1 MRDNVEQGLA
11 GHIAIV
17 APTAGDVRDTMVEL
31 GESSI
36 LKISPPW
43 FMPKYEPS
51 KRRLTWPNGAVATT
65 FSADEPDRLRGPQ
78 HDLAWAD
85 EVAVWKRPEAWD
97 NLMFGLR
104 LGLNPRC
111 IVTTTPKPVKVIRE
125 LTARVDKD
133 VVMTGG
139 STYENRA
146 NLAAGFLEDILGR
159 YEGTRL
165 GRQEIYGELLDDTPG
180 ALWQRSRIDEL
191 RVEKAPDLV
200 RVVVAIDP
208 AASSDEDSNE
218 TGIIVAGK
226 GVDGHGYVLADRSCR
241 MSPHGWAT
249 RAVTAFDEF
258 KGDRIVGEANNGGDM
273 VESTVRT
280 VRSSIPFRKV
290 HASRGKHVR
299 AEPIAALYEQG
310 RVHHVGSMPELED
323 QLCNWVPE
331 GVDWSPD
338 RLDALV
344 WVLTELNIARA
355 PRPAVDKP
363 PGW

>member
-1 MRDNVEQGLA
+1 MRPESASLASSLASLPPEQREKVLRGLTDDEVKALLYDWPFRARPSQLPPPGDWRIWLVKAGRGFGKTRTGAEWVRDNVEQGLA
-11 GHIAIV
+11 GHIAII

-125 LTARVDKD
+125 LTARVGKD

-146 NLAAGFLEDILGR
+146 NLAVGFLEDILGR

-226 GVDGHGYVLADRSCR
+226 GVDGHGYILADRSCR
-241 MSPHGWAT
+241 MSPHGWAN
-249 RAVTAFDEF
+249 RAVLAFDEF
-258 KGDRIVGEANNGGDM
+258 RADRVVGEVNNGGEM
-273 VESTVRT
+273 VEHTVRT
-280 VRSSIPFRKV
+280 VRPSIRDRKSV
-290 HASRGKHVR
+290 V
-299 AEPIAALYEQG
+299 
-310 RVHHVGSMPELED
+310 
-323 QLCNWVPE
+323 
-331 GVDWSPD
+331 
-338 RLDALV
+338 
-344 WVLTELNIARA
+344 
-355 PRPAVDKP
+355 
-363 PGW
+363 